1 MAWEEEMVDLVG
13 TLGPVVG
20 FLLIIFGISL
30 TMFGSRLTPILVG
43 LAFFLP
49 FAITTAVIC
58 EAFLNIS
65 QERSLWAGLAVGG
78 LAGACGSTLTKHAHV
93 VFGGVLGMTAVA
105 ILLAIAQQ
113 FVELNIIA
121 AAISLDIGFIIGA
134 KFTRGLKD
142 AVQFVAGAGLGGF
155 CLAAGITVRRAGL
168 EGLGGFDARTGESAI
183 ILAACMLGGALFQQW
198 VAVRNADDSE
208 HDD

>member
-30 TMFGSRLTPILVG
+30 TLFGSRLTPILVG

-78 LAGACGSTLTKHAHV
+78 LAGAGGSTLTKHAHV

-134 KFTRGLKD
+134 KFTRGFQA
-142 AVQFVAGAGLGGF
+142 AVQYVAAAGLGGF

-198 VAVRNADDSE
+198 VADRGTEAE

>member
-20 FLLIIFGISL
+20 FLLIIFGIAL
-30 TMFGSRLTPILVG
+30 TLFGSRLTPILVG

-58 EAFLNIS
+58 EAFLNMS
-65 QERSLWAGLAVGG
+65 QNQSLWAGLLVG
-78 LAGACGSTLTKHAHV
+78 GSTLTKHAHV
-93 VFGGVLGMTAVA
+93 VFGGVLGMTAAA
-105 ILLAIAQQ
+105 ILLAIAEQ
-113 FVELNIIA
+113 FFELNIIV

-134 KFTRGLKD
+134 KYTRGLKD

-183 ILAACMLGGALFQQW
+183 IFAACMLGGALFQQW
-198 VAVRNADDSE
+198 MAVRNADDSE